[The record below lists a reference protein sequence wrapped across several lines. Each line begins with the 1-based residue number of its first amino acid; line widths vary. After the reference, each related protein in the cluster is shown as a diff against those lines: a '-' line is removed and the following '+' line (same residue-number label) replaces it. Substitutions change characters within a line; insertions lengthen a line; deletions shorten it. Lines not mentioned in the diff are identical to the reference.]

1 MASTTAMRRLAIL
14 AAVLAGTLAV
24 APAAPAKQVQSVTA
38 CGRDGHC
45 VSTRDAGV
53 IGAVTTGGRA
63 VVPEQAR
70 ARSIRLTAI
79 VVHEGRE
86 IARWTSAWVPSQRLI
101 VVEDGAWLT
110 VSPAHARTLARF
122 TRGLRR
128 FGPGQ
133 LSQLAPARVAD
144 GAHAGAP
151 PPVAVE
157 PVHRPAAG
165 AGVDMVVA
173 IGLPALAVLAGG
185 VLLAVRRRRPPGA
198 PAL

>member
-1 MASTTAMRRLAIL
+1 
-14 AAVLAGTLAV
+14 
-24 APAAPAKQVQSVTA
+24 
-38 CGRDGHC
+38 
-45 VSTRDAGV
+45 V
-53 IGAVTTGGRA
+53 IGAVITGGRA

-101 VVEDGAWLT
+101 VAEDGAWLA

-133 LSQLAPARVAD
+133 LSQPAPARVA

-151 PPVAVE
+151 PPIAVE

-173 IGLPALAVLAGG
+173 IGLPVLAVLAGA